1 MREVIESNVRKETRD
16 LDKGQEEGRTSA
28 PTDEGWWVKVSFI
41 KIRKMEGGKIA
52 GEARRCRFGNEL
64 SLKRPLSAQKSP
76 ATRQLEVL
84 VSSSGQGSRQRLATA
99 EHLSEAEIEK
109 AGNPSSPLS
118 RREEKRPPRPASA
131 KPGYRRAGRRK
142 KRTCEGR
149 DGDLEKDK
157 EAQGQV

>member
-1 MREVIESNVRKETRD
+1 MSERRLEIWTKDKRKEGLLPR
-16 LDKGQEEGRTSA
+16 
-28 PTDEGWWVKVSFI
+28 TDEGWWVKVSFI
-41 KIRKMEGGKIA
+41 KMRKMERGKIA